1 MTEPTSTPF
10 PLVGRDG
17 NGSQNRLFAFP
28 ILLISYFQIMNK
40 TYICPAFSIEEAQ
53 AAQML
58 AESLAI
64 NSDTTVDGGEALTK
78 EASWDIWE
86 AE

>member
-1 MTEPTSTPF
+1 M
-10 PLVGRDG
+10 
-17 NGSQNRLFAFP
+17 
-28 ILLISYFQIMNK
+28 MK
-40 TYICPAFSIEEAQ
+40 YIQPSMKVEEAL

-64 NSDTTVDGGEALTK
+64 SNDTTVDGGDALTK
-78 EASWDIWE
+78 GDATWDIWG